1 MVTRPVSS
9 DGMHLVPSS
18 RVLNLVLCAA
28 LFGALLLGC
37 PGTEGDLESTP
48 PPVWPGSDLVAVDVI
63 DDDHVIVVSATGE
76 ILLSSDSGLSWQRA
90 RVPAV
95 AGLRSISMADRET
108 GWVVGEGVILRT
120 DEGGSSWRRQPLP
133 DRQDRVGLEGVSA
146 IDRVHAV
153 AVGEGGVRLR
163 TEDAGR
169 TWQDVSRLPR
179 DPSEPPAS
187 MAGVF
192 CDPASDGRCWSVGE
206 AIGRTHDAGQT
217 WQRVEVEDLAR
228 IEPIAFGVGQVEVA
242 DSEAKRF
249 EQFLLENRHRRR
261 SEWRIEP
268 GISPSE
274 LEQIGRRI
282 DPDAVFEVIA
292 ARMQEIRSMIEEAG
306 IPADRVVTTGAPP
319 WDYEDYLDD
328 DPDLLTRYWSAR
340 SAPKPSVRVR
350 ILDDWTLY
358 SLSVQRSG
366 RGLAVGAAG
375 VLLRSADAGE
385 HWTVGERLS
394 PHDLFSV
401 GIGRRRVVA
410 VGAQGGIWLSA
421 DQGTSWSASVDQT
434 QAPFFD
440 ALRDISF
447 SPSGNFGMIV
457 GGYGRMLR
465 SFDGGAGWALLVNA
479 GG

>member
-1 MVTRPVSS
+1 
-9 DGMHLVPSS
+9 
-18 RVLNLVLCAA
+18 LNLAPCAA
-28 LFGALLLGC
+28 LVGALLLGC
-37 PGTEGDLESTP
+37 PGSEGDLESAA

-76 ILLSSDSGLSWQRA
+76 IHLSSDSGLSWQRA

-120 DEGGSSWRRQPLP
+120 DEYGSSWRRQPLP
-133 DRQDRVGLEGVSA
+133 DRIDRVRLLGVSA
-146 IDRVHAV
+146 IDREHAI

-169 TWQDVSRLPR
+169 TWQDVSRHSG
-179 DPSEPPAS
+179 DPSELSAS
-187 MAGVF
+187 IVGIF
-192 CDPASDGRCWSVGE
+192 CDPASDGRCWSVGD
-206 AIGRTHDAGQT
+206 AIQRTHDAGRT
-217 WQRVEVEDLAR
+217 WQGVEVKDLAR
-228 IEPIAFGVGQVEVA
+228 IEPISFGVGQVEVA
-242 DSEAKRF
+242 DSEVKRF
-249 EQFLLENRHRRR
+249 ERFLLANRHRRR

-282 DPDAVFEVIA
+282 DPDALFEVIA
-292 ARMQEIRSMIEEAG
+292 ARMQEIRSMIEGAG
-306 IPADRVVTTGAPP
+306 IPADRVVAAGAPP

-328 DPDLLTRYWSAR
+328 DPDLLARYWSAR
-340 SAPKPSVRVR
+340 SASRPSVRVR
-350 ILDDWTLY
+350 IVDDSTLH
-358 SLSVQRSG
+358 SLEVQRSG

-375 VLLRSADAGE
+375 ALLRSADAGA
-385 HWTVGERLS
+385 HWTVSERFS

-401 GIGRRRVVA
+401 GFGRRCIVA
-410 VGAQGGIWLSA
+410 VGAQGGIWLSV
-421 DQGTSWSASVDQT
+421 DDGTSWSALADPT

-465 SFDGGAGWALLVNA
+465 SLDGGAEWELLVNS